1 MLSVKLYQNTI
12 QKNMFFKQ
20 KFSDRSVENTSS
32 ADDRTLKNEGEMS
45 FVLICKYFGKKVD
58 KQNKRMEWKLH
69 SDARK
74 IEKKWKLS
82 KPEQEIDFNFQG
94 NEMQHVK
101 LFNVKLVKELENIS
115 FLVSKGSVSRVKKKI
130 YKLVEEVQRRNKLME
145 LADRSHA
152 GWATV
157 QEYLFNNLASDS
169 EDEKWMRAAESK
181 ALAKREE

>member
-1 MLSVKLYQNTI
+1 
-12 QKNMFFKQ
+12 MFLKQ

-32 ADDRTLKNEGEMS
+32 ANDRTLKNEGEVS
-45 FVLICKYFGKKVD
+45 FVLICKYFGKKFD

-74 IEKKWKLS
+74 IEKKLKLS

-94 NEMQHVK
+94 NEMQHY
-101 LFNVKLVKELENIS
+101 FNVKLVKELENIS

-130 YKLVEEVQRRNKLME
+130 YKLVEEVQRRNKLMK

-152 GWATV
+152 GWVTV
-157 QEYLFNNLASDS
+157 QEYLLNNLASDS

>member
-1 MLSVKLYQNTI
+1 
-12 QKNMFFKQ
+12 MFLKQ

-32 ADDRTLKNEGEMS
+32 ANDRTLKNEGEVS
-45 FVLICKYFGKKVD
+45 FVLICKYFGKKFD

-74 IEKKWKLS
+74 IEKKLKLS

-94 NEMQHVK
+94 NKMQHY
-101 LFNVKLVKELENIS
+101 FNVKLVKELENIS

-130 YKLVEEVQRRNKLME
+130 YKLVEEVQRRNKLMK

-152 GWATV
+152 GWVTV
-157 QEYLFNNLASDS
+157 QEYLLNNLASDS

>member
-1 MLSVKLYQNTI
+1 
-12 QKNMFFKQ
+12 MFLKQ

-45 FVLICKYFGKKVD
+45 FVLICKYFGKKFD

-74 IEKKWKLS
+74 IEKKLKLS

-94 NEMQHVK
+94 NEMQHY
-101 LFNVKLVKELENIS
+101 FNVKLVKELENIS

-130 YKLVEEVQRRNKLME
+130 YKLV
-145 LADRSHA
+145 
-152 GWATV
+152 
-157 QEYLFNNLASDS
+157 
-169 EDEKWMRAAESK
+169 
-181 ALAKREE
+181 